1 MLVNLMVDHAVKLE
15 GVNLMLFGRFV
26 HKIFYLGIHYVVS
39 AIAIA
44 RVNDYRLNCLQALR
58 LPLHY
63 CKVQFL
69 VL

>member
-1 MLVNLMVDHAVKLE
+1 MLVNLMVDHAVTLE

-44 RVNDYRLNCLQALR
+44 NVND
-58 LPLHY
+58 
-63 CKVQFL
+63 
-69 VL
+69 